1 PGSQA
6 VPPPLEGEGF
16 KAGSFGA
23 LLHAPGHA
31 AVRDAAAAMHTL
43 CALAAAEA
51 NPALLALQAA
61 AAKHGLP
68 CLPDD
73 DEVSIGAGTGGRTW
87 PADAL
92 PDPATVDWP
101 ALHAIP
107 TALVTG
113 SNGKTTT
120 VRLLAAM
127 ARTHGWRTAHSC
139 TDGVFLDGRALES
152 GDYSGPTGARTALR

>member
-31 AVRDAAAAMHTL
+31 AVRDTAAAMHTL
-43 CALAAAEA
+43 RALAAAEA

-61 AAKHGLP
+61 AARHRLP
-68 CLPDD
+68 CLPGDH
-73 DEVSIGAGTGGRTW
+73 EVSIGAGTAGRTW

-127 ARTHGWRTAHSC
+127 ARARGWHTAHSC

-152 GDYSGPTGARTALR
+152 GDYSGPTGAR

>member
-1 PGSQA
+1 
-6 VPPPLEGEGF
+6 
-16 KAGSFGA
+16 
-23 LLHAPGHA
+23 
-31 AVRDAAAAMHTL
+31 MHTL
-43 CALAAAEA
+43 RALAAAEA

-61 AAKHGLP
+61 AAEHGLP

-73 DEVSIGAGTGGRTW
+73 DEVSIGAGTGGQAW

-92 PDPATVDWP
+92 PDPATIDWS
-101 ALHAIP
+101 ALHVIP

-127 ARTHGWRTAHSC
+127 ARAHGWHAAHSC
-139 TDGVFLDGRALES
+139 TDGVFLDRKSTRLNS
-152 GDYSGPTGARTALR
+152 SH